1 MAKSFLEVFPDLHM
15 TAEMNE
21 LFRLVCVERVS
32 STRDR
37 SSLRVYINSPRLIDK
52 RNIHALEKGIREQ
65 LFPGKKLTVKIM
77 EKYSLSG
84 QYNPEKLFQVY
95 RDCLL
100 YELKSYSIVEYNIMR
115 KARCSFPQTN
125 LLQMTVEDNG
135 VFREKTGD
143 LKRILEKIFYERCG
157 LPVDVEYEFVEASE
171 NTLLKQREAQIQ
183 REIEEK
189 ILNHPMFAGNV
200 PEQNEYVDDKR
211 PAAMGTGDP
220 ASEKGRTADANGQ
233 RSKAAMGGAQSL
245 PQAGRDA
252 KGEVASPGAFFDSGR
267 SGDTGKK
274 SFSKEPRRFGSYQ
287 KKSDNPDVLYGRDFE
302 DEFSQIRDIA
312 GEMGEVTIRGKIIAK
327 DSRLLKSGKTIVIF
341 DVTDFTDT
349 ITVKLFVREEALED
363 IDKAVSKGQ
372 FIKLKGM
379 TTIDKFDGELTIGSV
394 VGLKKCEDFSDQ
406 RTDNSLVKRVELH
419 CHTKMSDMD
428 GVSDVKDL
436 VKRAKKWGMPALA
449 ITDHG
454 CVQAF
459 PDASHALDKGDP
471 FKVIYGVEGYLV
483 DDEKQLVDNGR
494 GQDFDDPYV
503 VFDIETTG
511 FSPLTNHI
519 IEIGAV
525 RVEKGKI
532 TDRFSTF
539 VNPDGPIP
547 FRSEQL
553 TKINDA
559 MVLDAPKID
568 KVLPDFLKF
577 CEGAALVAHNA
588 SFDVS
593 FIDRNARLLG
603 LPFHPTVLDT
613 VALARI
619 LLPQISR
626 YKLDSVAKVLN
637 ISLENH
643 HRAVEDAEAKEE
655 VCLAFLKM
663 L

>member
-1 MAKSFLEVFPDLHM
+1 M
-15 TAEMNE
+15 
-21 LFRLVCVERVS
+21 LFRSGGGAKAGKDQGGRPALGVGENSSSDGRKGTGKVS
-32 STRDR
+32 DKGMVKGAGADR
-37 SSLRVYINSPRLIDK
+37 FGGRR
-52 RNIHALEKGIREQ
+52 
-65 LFPGKKLTVKIM
+65 
-77 EKYSLSG
+77 SG
-84 QYNPEKLFQVY
+84 
-95 RDCLL
+95 
-100 YELKSYSIVEYNIMR
+100 SYSR
-115 KARCSFPQTN
+115 
-125 LLQMTVEDNG
+125 
-135 VFREKTGD
+135 
-143 LKRILEKIFYERCG
+143 
-157 LPVDVEYEFVEASE
+157 
-171 NTLLKQREAQIQ
+171 
-183 REIEEK
+183 
-189 ILNHPMFAGNV
+189 
-200 PEQNEYVDDKR
+200 
-211 PAAMGTGDP
+211 
-220 ASEKGRTADANGQ
+220 
-233 RSKAAMGGAQSL
+233 
-245 PQAGRDA
+245 
-252 KGEVASPGAFFDSGR
+252 
-267 SGDTGKK
+267 
-274 SFSKEPRRFGSYQ
+274 
-287 KKSDNPDVLYGRDFE
+287 KSDNPEVLFGRDFE
-302 DEFSQIRDIA
+302 DHFIQIDAIE
-312 GEMGEVTIRGKIIAK
+312 GEMGEVTLRGKILEVEK
-327 DSRLLKSGKTIVIF
+327 RELRGGERTIIKF
-341 DVTDFTDT
+341 DLTDFTDT
-349 ITVKLFVREEALED
+349 ITVKMFARQDMLED
-363 IDKAVSKGQ
+363 VEKAVVKGS
-372 FIKLKGM
+372 FIRIKGV
-379 TTIDKFDGELTIGSV
+379 TTIDKFDHELTLGSV
-394 VGLKKCEDFSDQ
+394 AGIKKCEDFTSKRMDH
-406 RTDNSLVKRVELH
+406 SLEKRVELH

-511 FSPLTNHI
+511 FSPLTNRI

-539 VNPDGPIP
+539 VNPDEPIP
-547 FRSEQL
+547 FRIEQL

-559 MVLDAPKID
+559 MVLDAPRID

-643 HRAVEDAEAKEE
+643 HRAVEDAEATAEIF
-655 VCLAFLKM
+655 LAFLKM
-663 L
+663 LKARDIHTLDELNCLGDMDREKIKKLPSYHVIILAKNDLGRTNLYRLVSWSHIDYYHKRPRIPRKIGRAHV

>member
-1 MAKSFLEVFPDLHM
+1 
-15 TAEMNE
+15 
-21 LFRLVCVERVS
+21 
-32 STRDR
+32 
-37 SSLRVYINSPRLIDK
+37 
-52 RNIHALEKGIREQ
+52 
-65 LFPGKKLTVKIM
+65 
-77 EKYSLSG
+77 
-84 QYNPEKLFQVY
+84 
-95 RDCLL
+95 
-100 YELKSYSIVEYNIMR
+100 
-115 KARCSFPQTN
+115 
-125 LLQMTVEDNG
+125 
-135 VFREKTGD
+135 
-143 LKRILEKIFYERCG
+143 
-157 LPVDVEYEFVEASE
+157 
-171 NTLLKQREAQIQ
+171 
-183 REIEEK
+183 
-189 ILNHPMFAGNV
+189 
-200 PEQNEYVDDKR
+200 
-211 PAAMGTGDP
+211 
-220 ASEKGRTADANGQ
+220 
-233 RSKAAMGGAQSL
+233 MGGAQSL

-349 ITVKLFVREEALED
+349 ITVKLFVREDALED
-363 IDKAVSKGQ
+363 IDKAVNKGQ

-539 VNPDGPIP
+539 VNPDEPIP
-547 FRSEQL
+547 FRIEQL

-559 MVLDAPKID
+559 MVLDAPRID

-626 YKLDSVAKVLN
+626 YKLDSVVFQFATG
-637 ISLENH
+637 
-643 HRAVEDAEAKEE
+643 
-655 VCLAFLKM
+655 
-663 L
+663 